1 MFGKQGRVG
10 SCGSDDTESRNWLP
24 VVCLCTYI
32 VAGTM
37 QSSLAA
43 NFYLLSL
50 SQSDLPL
57 PVRDVV
63 VKAKTEMGP
72 LTLDHLHT
80 HSLSEVLAGGA
91 GLEAFLEALVY
102 VGLLSVGLLASL
114 V

>member
-1 MFGKQGRVG
+1 MVVSRLENGRVG
-10 SCGSDDTESRNWLP
+10 SCSSDDTESRKWLL

-37 QSSLAA
+37 QGSLAA
-43 NFYLLSL
+43 NVYLLSL

-72 LTLDHLHT
+72 LILGHLHP

-102 VGLLSVGLLASL
+102 IG
-114 V
+114 